1 MLCMIGLKAV
11 SQSAVITDSISIIT
25 ANSFPRQVMA
35 QINLVALPFAKMPD
49 NRINFGIV
57 SNQYKYFVLK
67 LNGDAAPAEQYLS
80 IDNTSIDT
88 VSIFKLN
95 EDGTSQ
101 LLYQGGSLT
110 AFDNNRK
117 YIWHTAP
124 VAAGKKNTY
133 YFIALKTAQK
143 IINVQYQILSNDRLQ
158 QKYQDYGRTVFFYLG
173 AVSIIILIVLLAWFL
188 FKQPMFA
195 AYLGYIIF
203 ATCWIMLHYGYLFPY
218 VYPHVPVINE
228 IARPLSSLL
237 GSYFLL
243 LVLKKVFISPL
254 KTRPLLQQVTM
265 WLLVVLPLLTIS
277 MVLLLLH
284 LPAVIP

>member
-1 MLCMIGLKAV
+1 MRYTKVTVQQTKKNRQLWLLTMLCMIGLKAV

-35 QINLVALPFAKMPD
+35 QINLVVLPFAKMPD

-67 LNGDAAPAEQYLS
+67 LNGVAAPAEQYLS

-124 VAAGKKNTY
+124 LAAGKKNT
-133 YFIALKTAQK
+133 
-143 IINVQYQILSNDRLQ
+143 
-158 QKYQDYGRTVFFYLG
+158 
-173 AVSIIILIVLLAWFL
+173 
-188 FKQPMFA
+188 
-195 AYLGYIIF
+195 
-203 ATCWIMLHYGYLFPY
+203 
-218 VYPHVPVINE
+218 
-228 IARPLSSLL
+228 
-237 GSYFLL
+237 
-243 LVLKKVFISPL
+243 
-254 KTRPLLQQVTM
+254 
-265 WLLVVLPLLTIS
+265 
-277 MVLLLLH
+277 
-284 LPAVIP
+284 